1 VLLCNR
7 NYHLAR
13 LLDYNGCDISL
24 NPIKQKLN
32 FYNNFINVLHYPFD
46 GFTIYNY
53 INFILNYKNSDRL
66 KMEIIKSKKIALLVT
81 CYSNRNINLIRLLIK
96 NGMIFDNILKNG
108 KYKDYFIDNFSNSII
123 CFCTNSIFNRFNYN
137 FQEFFLILSYFIY
150 V

>member
-1 VLLCNR
+1 
-7 NYHLAR
+7 
-13 LLDYNGCDISL
+13 
-24 NPIKQKLN
+24 
-32 FYNNFINVLHYPFD
+32 
-46 GFTIYNY
+46 
-53 INFILNYKNSDRL
+53 
-66 KMEIIKSKKIALLVT
+66 MEIIKSKKIALLVT